1 MLQENHVL
9 GESRVK
15 GAGQE
20 STLSEGHV
28 CLVVRRSLRLATV
41 ELLILPSTDTAH

>member
-9 GESRVK
+9 GESGVK